1 MSNPLVPPREW
12 IDLPN
17 FLSAE
22 DFKQLPPNAKTCIIV
37 EGMTYAGRHTQ
48 ADVMSKEF
56 DLPKFAFSEWVQKY
70 TAENEIEAATI
81 QYCLKNGVYL
91 PDELRVKIAD
101 WALEAFF
108 KQHAGGDPFYTRPF
122 VMVGYPRTI
131 EHAKHFQKF
140 LQKHEIYAMVV
151 VIEINAAEAQ
161 RRMSQSA
168 VQRIGHERDTSPDM
182 QKIRISEYYLKTHGY
197 LKWLIFTGKATVFK
211 TCLSKADYEKRKG
224 EGISVVDRGD
234 YVVMYREDVTK
245 MIMQF
250 LNMFHFVQNSGA

>member
-1 MSNPLVPPREW
+1 MRIGHW
-12 IDLPN
+12 KN
-17 FLSAE
+17 FIKL
-22 DFKQLPPNAKTCIIV
+22 
-37 EGMTYAGRHTQ
+37 H
-48 ADVMSKEF
+48 AD
-56 DLPKFAFSEWVQKY
+56 
-70 TAENEIEAATI
+70 
-81 QYCLKNGVYL
+81 
-91 PDELRVKIAD
+91 
-101 WALEAFF
+101 
-108 KQHAGGDPFYTRPF
+108 GDPFYTRPF

-131 EHAKHFQKF
+131 EHAKHFQQF

-211 TCLSKADYEKRKG
+211 TCLSKAEYEKRKG
-224 EGISVVDRGD
+224 EGISAVDRGD